1 MELHSYICMY
11 YNMYVHNNS
20 SYRYSVIALY
30 MVDNNYVLFI
40 CVVLIYVCSY
50 MERTGSVNYMD
61 FG

>member
-1 MELHSYICMY
+1 MY

-20 SYRYSVIALY
+20 SYIGIVSYSSL
-30 MVDNNYVLFI
+30 VDNYVLFI
-40 CVVLIYVCSY
+40 CAVVVYVCSY